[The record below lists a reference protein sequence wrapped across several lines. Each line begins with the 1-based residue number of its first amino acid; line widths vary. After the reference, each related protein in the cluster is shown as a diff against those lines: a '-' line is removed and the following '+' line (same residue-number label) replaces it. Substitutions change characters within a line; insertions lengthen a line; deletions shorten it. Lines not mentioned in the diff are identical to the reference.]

1 MARQPIFTVYISTA
15 DNSLTLKLELLSTVT
30 QDKTFL
36 QDLDD
41 LTSPNKNLID
51 KSGILVKVFS
61 QQVLFPL
68 LILQHLQ

>member
-30 QDKTFL
+30 QGKTFL

>member
-30 QDKTFL
+30 QGKTFL

-51 KSGILVKVFS
+51 KSGILIKVFS

>member
-1 MARQPIFTVYISTA
+1 MARQPVFTVYISTA

-30 QDKTFL
+30 QGKTFL

-51 KSGILVKVFS
+51 KSGILIKVFS

>member
-51 KSGILVKVFS
+51 KSGILIKVFS

>member
-30 QDKTFL
+30 QGKTFL

-51 KSGILVKVFS
+51 KSGILLKVFS

>member
-30 QDKTFL
+30 QGKTFL
-36 QDLDD
+36 QDLDN

-51 KSGILVKVFS
+51 KSGILIKVFS

>member
-30 QDKTFL
+30 QGKTFL

-41 LTSPNKNLID
+41 LTSPNKNLIN

>member
-15 DNSLTLKLELLSTVT
+15 DNSLTPKLELLSTVT
-30 QDKTFL
+30 QGKTFL
-36 QDLDD
+36 QDLDN

-51 KSGILVKVFS
+51 KSGILIKVFS